1 MPELA
6 SQVTI
11 KSGQL
16 DLDVLADLDISPFFQ
31 HTAKL
36 QMHRDYAKTILSDI
50 VSAKLTQDSEP
61 SIYVLVNHNQKYH
74 ALVYTPKNQ
83 QVREPDIIKILNLIA
98 CNEDTEIAVVDY
110 GLVEELSDAC
120 IRTWCNKQGI
130 SPEEVERICTLY
142 LKPESEP
149 DGLERLLNAE

>member
-1 MPELA
+1 RR
-6 SQVTI
+6 
-11 KSGQL
+11 KCC
-16 DLDVLADLDISPFFQ
+16 
-31 HTAKL
+31 
-36 QMHRDYAKTILSDI
+36 I
-50 VSAKLTQDSEP
+50 VSAKITQDSEP
-61 SIYVLVNHNQKYH
+61 SVYVLLNHNKKYH

-83 QVREPDIIKILNLIA
+83 QVREPDIIKLLNLIA

-120 IRTWCNKQGI
+120 IKAWCNKQSI

-149 DGLERLLNAE
+149 DELESLLNAQ